1 MNRKLWITCL
11 SLVLMLVAV
20 GFFYLIRSIFIPF
33 LLALI
38 LAYFLDPAV
47 DWMEEKR
54 LSRDLSVGIVFGLFL
69 LVAAL
74 LLGFLV
80 PTIKAE
86 LVSLNKSLP
95 GYVDTLYRMIPKPV
109 FEWMG
114 ITGEQDLQGLFDKV
128 LAGARNLSFDL
139 VNQVVVFL
147 SKAFGSTL
155 RFFLALLGY
164 FIIPLYLFYLLRD
177 FDHLKDAI
185 IDLLPSG
192 IRGRS
197 VSLGQEINVVLGGFI
212 RGQLTVCMIL
222 GILYSLGLMMI
233 GIDMPFVI
241 GLVSGIGF
249 IIPYLGTLIGVVV
262 AGTMALVKF
271 HDLLHPLLVI
281 GLFSAVQA
289 LEGTVITPRIVG
301 NRVGL
306 HPLATILAVL
316 IGGELF
322 GFLGL
327 LLAVPVA
334 ASVNVLLKHGVG
346 RYRQTELYGVESDS
360 GEELNA

>member
-1 MNRKLWITCL
+1 MNRKIWIACL
-11 SLVLMLVAV
+11 SVVLVLLLV

-54 LSRDLSVGIVFGLFL
+54 VSRNLSVGLVFGLFL

-86 LVSLNKSLP
+86 IVSLNQALP

-109 FEWMG
+109 FEWLG
-114 ITGEQDLQGLFDKV
+114 ISGEQDLQGLFDKV

-139 VNQVVVFL
+139 VNQVAVFL

-177 FDHLKDAI
+177 FDHLKDAA

-192 IRGRS
+192 VRGKTIS
-197 VSLGQEINVVLGGFI
+197 VGQEVNVVLGGFI

-222 GILYSLGLMMI
+222 GILYSIGLMMI

-241 GLVSGIGF
+241 GLLSGIGF
-249 IIPYLGTLIGVVV
+249 IIPYLGTLIGIVV
-262 AGTMALVKF
+262 AGTMAVVKF
-271 HDLLHPLLVI
+271 HDLLHPLLVL
-281 GLFSAVQA
+281 GFFGAVQA
-289 LEGTVITPRIVG
+289 LEGSVITPRIVG

-316 IGGELF
+316 VGGELF

-334 ASVNVLLKHGVG
+334 ASVNVLLKHGIR
-346 RYRQTELYGVESDS
+346 RYRKSSFYGVEIDS
-360 GEELNA
+360 GEEFNA